1 LGCPSLGGTWVS
13 ESEVAELGAGAE
25 VSRLDIT
32 VMVVLALSM
41 SPVRGKKKDKERSV
55 DPKKETAS
63 WAAAPIADVSAKDS
77 LFRNRA
83 CSAPKEPIGAPAMV
97 YYVRRCR

>member
-1 LGCPSLGGTWVS
+1 LGLALKFRDWT
-13 ESEVAELGAGAE
+13 L
-25 VSRLDIT
+25 
-32 VMVVLALSM
+32 VVLALSM
-41 SPVRGKKKDKERSV
+41 SPEEEKTRKDKERSV

-83 CSAPKEPIGAPAMV
+83 EICSAPKEPIGAPAMA
-97 YYVRRCR
+97 YYVQTHHGEVA